1 MLPINISIRILR
13 PWNGTTH
20 TLLPSRLVNPPVGG
34 PIGRIDPFDMADP
47 VGDAAKPRKTLP
59 FDGVLE
65 VAATRIVR
73 APQPPRLPASSCEA
87 YFRASASSSRFA
99 ISSSDVP
106 S

>member
-73 APQPPRLPASSCEA
+73 APQPHPPAGKQLRGVLPSLGVKLA
-87 YFRASASSSRFA
+87 FRHL
-99 ISSSDVP
+99 IQ
-106 S
+106 